1 MLTQPFLFRMVTLKS
16 RYCFSLKKLGL
27 FILLCLFFIYF
38 FVPRSNVE
46 EFSNDHQFSFEEM
59 MEGKSQVRQDDP
71 RLIKHIQLYFLQH
84 PKHSSDKEKVQVTC
98 VKLVNKVYKASFPPL
113 VCMKPA
119 GKGGGGA
126 YK

>member
-1 MLTQPFLFRMVTLKS
+1 MVTLKS

-84 PKHSSDKEKVQVTC
+84 PKHSSDTEKVRVTQIIARVPKSQC
-98 VKLVNKVYKASFPPL
+98 SALPYYIMASDH
-113 VCMKPA
+113 
-119 GKGGGGA
+119 G
-126 YK
+126 